1 MTGAAPVLAAAAAVD
16 REEGA
21 RLAREE
27 LAKPPYREAE
37 PSLLDRVLMWLQDW
51 FANLLDA
58 GADVPGGWWVLAP
71 LLAVL
76 LLLLVGLVVY
86 LRPALRRRRPGAAV
100 DSGAPLT
107 AADHR
112 AAAERHAGEG
122 DYAAAIRERLRAISR
137 DLEDRAVITPRP
149 GRTATELAAE
159 TAVEL
164 PHLRERLYAAA
175 TTFNDSAYGQRTATA
190 DGYRLLRDLDDLLR
204 AGRPAA
210 TASASADEGGAA

>member
-27 LAKPPYREAE
+27 LAKPAYREAE
-37 PSLLDRVLMWLQDW
+37 PSLLELVLQWIDDW
-51 FANLLDA
+51 IADILDI
-58 GADVPGGWWVLAP
+58 GMDVPGGWWVLAP
-71 LLAVL
+71 LLAL
-76 LLLLVGLVVY
+76 LAVLLVGLVVY
-86 LRPALRRRRPGAAV
+86 LRPSLRRRRAGAAV
-100 DSGAPLT
+100 DTGAPLT

-112 AAAERHAGEG
+112 AAAERHAAAG

-164 PHLRERLYAAA
+164 PHLRDRLYAAA

-190 DGYRLLRDLDDLLR
+190 EGYRLLSDLDDRLR
-204 AGRPAA
+204 EGRPAA
-210 TASASADEGGAA
+210 TAAATEGGAA